1 MKNSSQIYLEI
12 LTTKYRKTFARFRTS
27 NHHLLIETG
36 RSLGILINE
45 KRCTF
50 YNSRQKAD
58 KMRFVLECEAFS
70 DVRNEYL

>member
-1 MKNSSQIYLEI
+1 MFGKEEYLRI

-27 NHHLLIETG
+27 THHLLIETG

-45 KRCTF
+45 RRCTF
-50 YNSRQKAD
+50 YYSRQIAD

-70 DVRNEYL
+70 DVRKKYL